1 MCEIF
6 ASQPQDSYEPITRNI
21 RLNGQ
26 STSIR
31 LERSFW
37 AIIDA
42 MAEEE
47 GVSTPTFLSTLHS
60 EVLEI
65 HGEAK
70 NFTSLLRCSCVKKMQ
85 LITLNP
91 SSNLFV
97 RSAETNEQL
106 KTTSTRKLT
115 FTSTRTTTR
124 YAKPQKTNA
133 RPRFGGCSL
142 S

>member
-6 ASQPQDSYEPITRNI
+6 ASQPPDSYEPITRNV

-85 LITLNP
+85 LITLST
-91 SSNLFV
+91 SSNLSV
-97 RSAETNEQL
+97 RSSATNERL
-106 KTTSTRKLT
+106 KKI
-115 FTSTRTTTR
+115 F
-124 YAKPQKTNA
+124 P
-133 RPRFGGCSL
+133 
-142 S
+142 